1 MPGTLRGVQNQRWQ
15 SALLIAALAASA
27 GASTCA
33 LAPEAAANRAE
44 EYAIH
49 GLGFELF
56 LGLLAFA
63 GASLSARRTSDRLGL
78 GASRSSVGRLAL
90 LVLGTVALSH
100 ALDAVIDLLGLGE
113 RGALVELETALSGIR
128 GRTLVL
134 ALLGIGLAP
143 GIAEELLCRGLVQR
157 GLAPSLGA
165 PAAVVLAAV
174 FFGALHVDP
183 VHGGFAALLGLYLGT
198 LCHVAGS
205 VRAAIACHMANNLCA
220 VLMAALAPQLAVPP
234 LASIGLGGG
243 FALAALAW
251 VWRRSGATASL
262 YESRSAGSAA
272 AAQLAPTDEGRIGR
286 L

>member
-1 MPGTLRGVQNQRWQ
+1 LPGTLRGVPNPRWP

-44 EYAIH
+44 ELALH

-63 GASLSARRTSDRLGL
+63 GAALSARRTSDRLGL
-78 GASRSSVGRLAL
+78 RAGRLPAGRLAL
-90 LVLGTVALSH
+90 LMLGTIALSH
-100 ALDAVIDLLGLGE
+100 ALDAVIDLCGLGE
-113 RGALVELETALSGIR
+113 HGALAELEAALTGIR

-157 GLAPSLGA
+157 GLVPRLGA
-165 PAAVVLAAV
+165 PAAVALAAL

-183 VHGGFAALLGLYLGT
+183 IHASFAALLGLYLGT

-205 VRAAIACHMANNLCA
+205 VRAAIACHIANNLCA
-220 VLMAALAPQLAVPP
+220 VLLSAFMPQLAVPP
-234 LASIGLGGG
+234 AASIGLGGG

-251 VWRRSGATASL
+251 VWRRSGAAPPL
-262 YESRSAGSAA
+262 YESRSAETDA
-272 AAQLAPTDEGRIGR
+272 AAQLGPTDAGRIGR